1 MTNTSELLKA
11 LANEAKE
18 LTVVD
23 EKKKRISNN
32 THEMTLI
39 NYPDLIVTKTMKSQK
54 KHLVILFS
62 SGTAFIKTENEKTG
76 ESRNE
81 ILTPENYAAFTSGME
96 PIPLPEDFWATE
108 LTNGSV
114 TGNYLIEALQNE
126 SVCKAIR
133 KRYFKYFKRSILDDG
148 AYVNYRR
155 TLDVSQRL
163 VERYMIENID
173 NEKIM
178 RLLADYPYFVKQIE
192 ASFGIDN
199 VRDFLKSYDESL
211 VTIRDGGMTRTE
223 EYECEELVFGEG
235 EGYGKVRSCIPG
247 VKMNYQKFKE
257 YVLYT
262 STTLGYADNFPAF
275 AGEWRDT
282 LNMQYVLY
290 GKIKEKYPENL
301 PVLHNQ
307 LAYKCRLK
315 NQEIDEKKFAI
326 NVESTKKYEGKADGF
341 VFVAPKTKQDF
352 YDEATAQANCL
363 AGYIRQFTEGS
374 CQILFMRKEKYP
386 DRSFITVEIRNGRV
400 VQAKRARNKEIT
412 MAERNSLYNW
422 IGSVNRKDIA

>member
-1 MTNTSELLKA
+1 
-11 LANEAKE
+11 
-18 LTVVD
+18 
-23 EKKKRISNN
+23 
-32 THEMTLI
+32 
-39 NYPDLIVTKTMKSQK
+39 
-54 KHLVILFS
+54 
-62 SGTAFIKTENEKTG
+62 
-76 ESRNE
+76 
-81 ILTPENYAAFTSGME
+81 
-96 PIPLPEDFWATE
+96 
-108 LTNGSV
+108 
-114 TGNYLIEALQNE
+114 
-126 SVCKAIR
+126 
-133 KRYFKYFKRSILDDG
+133 
-148 AYVNYRR
+148 
-155 TLDVSQRL
+155 
-163 VERYMIENID
+163 
-173 NEKIM
+173 
-178 RLLADYPYFVKQIE
+178 
-192 ASFGIDN
+192 
-199 VRDFLKSYDESL
+199 
-211 VTIRDGGMTRTE
+211 
-223 EYECEELVFGEG
+223 
-235 EGYGKVRSCIPG
+235 
-247 VKMNYQKFKE
+247 MNYQKFKE